1 MTHSKVCTVRQL
13 SNHNIVFSVA
23 KAYIRKTLKK
33 RAPINHRNWDGI
45 TPLHWAAERGSL
57 KLCQL
62 IMAHIDEQNP
72 MDNFGR
78 TPEDLASGSG
88 HTAVVKWFAENAKKH
103 KCFICDSTFSQKNN
117 LRRHMHNVHNN

>member
-1 MTHSKVCTVRQL
+1 MCTLRQL
-13 SNHNIVFSVA
+13 SNHKIIFSVA

-62 IMAHIDEQNP
+62 IMANIDEQNP

-78 TPEDLASGSG
+78 TPEDLARGSG
-88 HTAVVKWFAENAKKH
+88 HTAVAKWFAENAKKH
-103 KCFICDSTFSQKNN
+103 KCFICDTIFSQRVN
-117 LRRHMHNVHNN
+117 LRHHMRYVHKN

>member
-1 MTHSKVCTVRQL
+1 M
-13 SNHNIVFSVA
+13 A

-33 RAPINHRNWDGI
+33 RAPINHGNWDGI

-78 TPEDLASGSG
+78 TPEDLASENG
-88 HTAVVKWFAENAKKH
+88 HTAVAKLFADKTKKDLVQL
-103 KCFICDSTFSQKNN
+103 IASLSQFEPS
-117 LRRHMHNVHNN
+117 